1 MKYCG
6 SLHVTPLIRFY
17 VDVKYILLHNSH
29 LPCHRD
35 ILIQCQV
42 IYVNLM
48 MAQEITTGKTI
59 LIFTFNQVT
68 NLISLK
74 SIFTR

>member
-48 MAQEITTGKTI
+48 RAQEITTGKKQFKYLP
-59 LIFTFNQVT
+59 LIKLPTSFP
-68 NLISLK
+68 
-74 SIFTR
+74 